1 MEDKKSNESF
11 FGFVQILIYVL
22 ILLNI
27 YLVCIYQ
34 PSSNTVI
41 LKLVYSIAKLKVF
54 TNEVFNHLLVFILV
68 LVTAFATRAKKDID
82 YNVYRHFIYPFM
94 SGLLLFTG
102 SFLCLSL
109 DGSAQ

>member
-11 FGFVQILIYVL
+11 YGFVQLLIYVL
-22 ILLNI
+22 VLLNI

-34 PSSNTVI
+34 PGLNFVI

-54 TNEVFNHLLVFILV
+54 TNELFNHLLVFVLV

-82 YNVYRHFIYPFM
+82 YKVYRHFVYPFM
-94 SGLLLFTG
+94 FGLILFTG

-109 DGSAQ
+109 EGTAQ